1 MEIFGLIKTQYPYDV
16 IIGENKIDITRN
28 RELIQVFYSIIKTN
42 DWFEYYNQNNNF
54 SSNWVVNGNYIH
66 TYIYI
71 YIK

>member
-42 DWFEYYNQNNNF
+42 D
-54 SSNWVVNGNYIH
+54 
-66 TYIYI
+66 
-71 YIK
+71 